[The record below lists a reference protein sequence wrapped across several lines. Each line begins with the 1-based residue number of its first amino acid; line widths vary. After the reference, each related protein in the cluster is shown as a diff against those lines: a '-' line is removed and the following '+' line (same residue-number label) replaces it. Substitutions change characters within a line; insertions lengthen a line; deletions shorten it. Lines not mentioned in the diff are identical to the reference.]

1 MRKIRPVRFGPF
13 LPRRRRG
20 DGLDTPGIVS
30 DVPGIVSDVPGI
42 ASDVEEVV
50 RTLGVERATRRYLLY
65 VALPVWIG
73 AGLLDGQ
80 RHRKTKIE
88 ETSGTHE
95 SAIHALMMAELGLPS
110 LMGLFLE
117 IDALV
122 LVVVVVTFFT
132 HEATAYWDVAY
143 AEARREVTPTEQ
155 HIHSFLEVLP
165 FMVTSLLLCLHGDQA
180 RALVGRGSEPA
191 RFALRPKRPGLLS
204 RRSVVG
210 NLAAVGLFIGLPY
223 AEEFWRCDR
232 TDRTL
237 AAHPTSEAADTG
249 APHK

>member
-1 MRKIRPVRFGPF
+1 MRKMIPVRFGSF
-13 LPRRRRG
+13 LPRRRWG
-20 DGLDTPGIVS
+20 GGINAA
-30 DVPGIVSDVPGI
+30 DLPP
-42 ASDVEEVV
+42 VV
-50 RTLGVERATRRYLLY
+50 REVARTVGVERATRRYLLY
-65 VALPVWIG
+65 VALPVWIA
-73 AGLLDGQ
+73 AGLLDWQ

-95 SAIHALMMAELGLPS
+95 SAIHALMMAELGLPI

-165 FMVTSLLLCLHGDQA
+165 FMVTSLLLCLHWDQA
-180 RALVGRGSEPA
+180 RALVGRGPESA
-191 RFALRPKRPGLLS
+191 HFALRPKPAGLLS
-204 RRSVVG
+204 RRYVVG
-210 NLAAVGLFIGLPY
+210 TLAAVGLFIGLPY
-223 AEEFWRCDR
+223 AEEFWRCYR

-237 AAHPTSEAADTG
+237 AAHPPSNGEAAAGDTG
-249 APHK
+249 APRG